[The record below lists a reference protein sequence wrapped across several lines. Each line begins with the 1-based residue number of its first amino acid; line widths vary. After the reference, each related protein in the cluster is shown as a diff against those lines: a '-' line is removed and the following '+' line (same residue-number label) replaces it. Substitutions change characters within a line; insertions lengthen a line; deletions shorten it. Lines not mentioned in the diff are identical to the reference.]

1 MSSVSAPPSGL
12 LPLGGR
18 PRWRDYLRAIWARR
32 EFTYNLAAGQLRGQ
46 NLDTLLGNFWQLI
59 NPILL
64 IGVYYLVF
72 GVLFGLD
79 GSGDDA
85 DETISAI
92 RDLRPANYIGFL
104 AVGVFVY
111 SYLQRCVTGGSSAI
125 VGNLGLIRSLQFPRA
140 VLPAST
146 VIKEVLGFGSSL
158 VVMAAVMVFTGE
170 GVTFSWLLFPVVFV
184 LMTMFAFG
192 GALITARLTEA
203 VRDVRNLLPFVFR
216 LLFYVSGIL
225 YDITRFTSN
234 RPNLAALEWLF
245 LFNPFYVY
253 VSLVREVVMVTS
265 THSTPGLL
273 WLAAVAWSLLALVGG
288 MSYFIGAEKKY
299 GRG

>member
-1 MSSVSAPPSGL
+1 MTQVITAPSGL
-12 LPLGGR
+12 IPLGGR
-18 PRWRDYLRAIWARR
+18 PRWRDYLRAMWARR

-46 NLDTLLGNFWQLI
+46 HLDTLLGNFWQLI

-64 IGVYYLVF
+64 IGVYFFVF
-72 GVLFGLD
+72 GFLFGLA
-79 GSGDDA
+79 GSGDDDA
-85 DETISAI
+85 LGAVA
-92 RDLRPANYIGFL
+92 DLRPQNYIGFL
-104 AVGVFVY
+104 AVGVFIY
-111 SYLQRCVTGGSSAI
+111 SYLQRCVTGGASSI

-158 VVMAAVMVFTGE
+158 VVMAAVMLITGE
-170 GVTFSWLLFPVVFV
+170 GLDAGWLLFPVVFL
-184 LMTMFAFG
+184 LMTMFGFG

-225 YDITRFTSN
+225 YDITRFTQN
-234 RPNLAALEWLF
+234 RPSLRELEALF
-245 LFNPFYVY
+245 LLNPFYVY
-253 VSLVREVVMVTS
+253 VSLVREVLMDTQS
-265 THSTPGLL
+265 HATPGLL
-273 WLAAVAWSLLALVGG
+273 WFAGVAWAVLALTGG
-288 MSYFIGAEKKY
+288 LSYFIGAEKRY